1 MATGV
6 IEKKQPFSFGSL
18 FASFVTRRPLQHDSK
33 RFLGVQLLPTAENF
47 TFKHLPPPHGTR
59 GGGAELGRGGAD
71 QFRLP
76 PCIPPPVVDAGP
88 LDQVRPARIVAFR
101 KPPPPPVGH
110 KRFCAPF
117 SFSPSAAAPRP
128 AIVLG
133 QSNLWFTRLK
143 RNAE

>member
-1 MATGV
+1 M

-59 GGGAELGRGGAD
+59 GGVVVVPSSDGEALINFAH
-71 QFRLP
+71 P
-76 PCIPPPVVDAGP
+76 SVPPPVVDAGP

-101 KPPPPPVGH
+101 KPPPPPPWVIKGFVP
-110 KRFCAPF
+110 R
-117 SFSPSAAAPRP
+117 SRSPPPPPPRP